1 MKILNLYCGIGG
13 NRKLWQDVEVT
24 AIENNPDIANVY
36 HDLFPKDKV
45 VVADAHEYL
54 LEHFKEFDLIWSSPP
69 CPSHSVCN
77 NFLHAQGCIRYPDMS
92 LWQEIVFLRH
102 FCKKLW
108 VVENVKSYYPPF
120 IKPYESGRHYFWSNF
135 KITNMKIKCN
145 FNIANMRASTRK
157 TPEENLRS
165 LELFHDID
173 LSEFKIKDKRKL
185 LRNCVHPKLGLHVLN
200 SCLKDEQQTLSSQF
214 P

>member
-1 MKILNLYCGIGG
+1 
-13 NRKLWQDVEVT
+13 
-24 AIENNPDIANVY
+24 
-36 HDLFPKDKV
+36 
-45 VVADAHEYL
+45 
-54 LEHFKEFDLIWSSPP
+54 
-69 CPSHSVCN
+69 
-77 NFLHAQGCIRYPDMS
+77 
-92 LWQEIVFLRH
+92 
-102 FCKKLW
+102 
-108 VVENVKSYYPPF
+108 
-120 IKPYESGRHYFWSNF
+120 
-135 KITNMKIKCN
+135 MKIKCN